1 MYEGIG
7 FFEGFPEFNGV
18 FIWSNEF
25 IVICLRTKPFD
36 LSYGL
41 THMNA
46 FQAIKLRLMR
56 LELSIVLERFRVCE
70 LIILLF
76 EEYDSSCIITYSKKV
91 SWRVKL
97 DLVDNVLL
105 LYVLNWLLG
114 TKELFLWELEMIWNF
129 GLSHS
134 GRRNSN

>member
-1 MYEGIG
+1 MYEGIS
-7 FFEGFPEFNGV
+7 FFEGFPEFDGV
-18 FIWSNEF
+18 FIWSNKF

-36 LSYGL
+36 LSYGF

-56 LELSIVLERFRVCE
+56 LELSIVLEGFRVCE

-76 EEYDSSCIITYSKKV
+76 EENDSSCIITDSKKV

-97 DLVDNVLL
+97 DLVDDVLL
-105 LYVLNWLLG
+105 LYVLKWLLG

-129 GLSHS
+129 RLSHS
-134 GRRNSN
+134 GRRNIN